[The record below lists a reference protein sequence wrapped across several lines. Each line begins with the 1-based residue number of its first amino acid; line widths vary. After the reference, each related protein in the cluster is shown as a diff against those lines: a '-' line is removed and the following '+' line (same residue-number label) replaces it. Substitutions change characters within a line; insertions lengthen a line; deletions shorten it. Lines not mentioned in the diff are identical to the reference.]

1 MGKDDRVLGADL
13 GEHVAVSPPGLK
25 SVDGERGQRREPPGC
40 PVGQARFDEGSA
52 PQPHG
57 DRQPGGGRREIGL
70 GIPQHGYAALQPAR
84 VVGPLAQQ
92 PAQAVLAHPWSEVE
106 RDEGRVRLRRGAD
119 PSLMRADE
127 GDHRPRPW
135 RVGSRALAGGCGDG
149 RGSNAGLAVPQ
160 AVADE
165 PGSGA
170 AGQGRS
176 DAKERPPRRR
186 GRGSLGRT
194 ARHRLLV
201 QGKRSRVLSHEKPSS
216 QTCPGLV
223 SCRAWS
229 SCPSLRR
236 GRRSPWR
243 L

>member
-1 MGKDDRVLGADL
+1 MCEDDRVFGTHLSEHVSFVPALLELVDREGGQGGEPCRGAFQQPRL
-13 GEHVAVSPPGLK
+13 GE
-25 SVDGERGQRREPPGC
+25 C
-40 PVGQARFDEGSA
+40 SA
-52 PQPHG
+52 PQSHG
-57 DRQPGGGRREIGL
+57 HGQAGRWRCEVGL
-70 GIPQHGYAALQPAR
+70 RIPQHGYAALQPAR